1 MGRVWEG
8 GEGTASVRSSCPL
21 LELESF
27 WGSED
32 MVGCRRS
39 KRPDR
44 VAYRHLRAGRR
55 EVRER
60 EASEIGKAF

>member
-8 GEGTASVRSSCPL
+8 GEGTGSVRSSCPL

-32 MVGCRRS
+32 MVGCRR
-39 KRPDR
+39 PDR
-44 VAYRHLRAGRR
+44 VAYRRLGAGRR